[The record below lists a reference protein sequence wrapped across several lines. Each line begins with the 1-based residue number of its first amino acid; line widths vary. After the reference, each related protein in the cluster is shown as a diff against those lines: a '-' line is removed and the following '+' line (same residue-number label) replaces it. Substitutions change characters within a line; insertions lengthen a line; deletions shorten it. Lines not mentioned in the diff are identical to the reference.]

1 MNFWQK
7 QMKLFIL
14 EHAMMSTIFLYYFRK
29 CRILRKDEVKKRMNK
44 LFFYVYMSV
53 PRNEEEEEIKHE
65 NQQQKQQSEPIF
77 TISTLRR
84 CSVYITHRE

>member
-1 MNFWQK
+1 MSDIEKRRSEKTNEYTF
-7 QMKLFIL
+7 FIYIH
-14 EHAMMSTIFLYYFRK
+14 E
-29 CRILRKDEVKKRMNK
+29 
-44 LFFYVYMSV
+44 SV
-53 PRNEEEEEIKHE
+53 PRNEEEEIKHE